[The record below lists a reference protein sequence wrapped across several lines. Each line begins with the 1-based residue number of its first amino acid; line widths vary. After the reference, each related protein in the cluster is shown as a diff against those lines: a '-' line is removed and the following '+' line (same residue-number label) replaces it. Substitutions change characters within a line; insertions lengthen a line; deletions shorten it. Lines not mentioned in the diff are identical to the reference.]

1 MEVTVPLFVIS
12 IALFLLALGA
22 LADDRHAW
30 ACRFAAAA
38 DPPSQAPPCR
48 ELEISSLMLDGPTPA
63 GTTSRN
69 PGSQPARGALP
80 PPIPPHARRRRSEH
94 TAETMLLPARGRA
107 RPAGSSRWRSQ
118 PLAEGTTD
126 EITIV
131 KAQASVSRPPV
142 MVGAPVFV
150 APPAPPGASLRAAR
164 GTPPLVRRQPA
175 VPCWPIGQLLPP
187 PFRDPA
193 RRKIRT

>member
-22 LADDRHAW
+22 LADDRQAW
-30 ACRFAAAA
+30 ARRLAAAA

-48 ELEISSLMLDGPTPA
+48 ELEIGSLMLDGPTPV

-80 PPIPPHARRRRSEH
+80 PPIPSDARRRRFEY
-94 TAETMLLPARGRA
+94 TAETMPLPARGRG
-107 RPAGSSRWRSQ
+107 RLAGSSRWRSQ
-118 PLAEGTTD
+118 PFAEGATD
-126 EITIV
+126 EVTIV
-131 KAQASVSRPPV
+131 KARASVSRPPV
-142 MVGAPVFV
+142 MVGAPVFA
-150 APPAPPGASLRAAR
+150 APSALPGASLRAAR
-164 GTPPLVRRQPA
+164 GTPPPAQRQPA
-175 VPCWPIGQLLPP
+175 VPCWPVSQLLPQ